1 MTIGTGEST
10 LGLFDKLQIP
20 VALVGTSYSA
30 GEAWNFD
37 GALKAALE
45 ADVLNVAKE
54 GQGPFVPMKKYLESP
69 ALDDPRPDVIIW
81 EIPERHLGIDPGY
94 L

>member
-1 MTIGTGEST
+1 
-10 LGLFDKLQIP
+10 
-20 VALVGTSYSA
+20 
-30 GEAWNFD
+30 
-37 GALKAALE
+37 
-45 ADVLNVAKE
+45 VLNVARE

-69 ALDDPRPDVIIW
+69 TLDDPRPDVIIW